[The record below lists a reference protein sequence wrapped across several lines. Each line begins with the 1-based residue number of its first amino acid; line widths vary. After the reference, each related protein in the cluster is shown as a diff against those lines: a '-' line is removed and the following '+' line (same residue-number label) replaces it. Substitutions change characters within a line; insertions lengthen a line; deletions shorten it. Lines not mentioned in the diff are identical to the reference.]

1 MSELLTYPEEVE
13 NWAYVEDEPSEYA
26 QFSIPASPASWIMA
40 YRAARQGEV
49 EDQSPTVF
57 DPKEDVNELPNQRVD
72 VLAIVALG
80 LILFMGISVL
90 RDRVR
95 PAQAASGPA
104 PLQVESIYVPKPAQS
119 QEETA
124 AQREAEMMAV
134 AAPYDNYVITQGL
147 HGESYGQMA
156 IDLASGKGSKIH
168 SPINGVVT
176 GRYTDEYGNPTLVI
190 ENDFYQVTLL
200 HGEYSVEVGDQVVLG
215 QVVGKESN
223 QGYTTDSYGRP
234 CQGRQKCGYHTHL
247 NIFDKR
253 LQSNVNPLDLINTK
267 TP

>member
-1 MSELLTYPEEVE
+1 M
-13 NWAYVEDEPSEYA
+13 
-26 QFSIPASPASWIMA
+26 
-40 YRAARQGEV
+40 
-49 EDQSPTVF
+49 
-57 DPKEDVNELPNQRVD
+57 NQRVD
-72 VLAIVALG
+72 GLTLVALA
-80 LILFMGISVL
+80 LILFMGFNVL

-104 PLQVESIYVPKPAQS
+104 PLQVESIYVPKPALS
-119 QEETA
+119 QEGTA
-124 AQREAEMMAV
+124 AQSEAELMAV
-134 AAPYDNYVITQGL
+134 ASPYDDYVLTQGL
-147 HGESYGQMA
+147 HGDSYGHMA

-168 SPINGVVT
+168 SPINGVIT

-200 HGEYSVEVGDQVVLG
+200 HGEYTAEVGDQVLLG

-223 QGYTTDSYGRP
+223 QGYTADSYGRL
-234 CQGRQKCGYHTHL
+234 CRGRKKCGYHTHL

-253 LQSNVNPLDLINTK
+253 LQSNVNPLDLINTE